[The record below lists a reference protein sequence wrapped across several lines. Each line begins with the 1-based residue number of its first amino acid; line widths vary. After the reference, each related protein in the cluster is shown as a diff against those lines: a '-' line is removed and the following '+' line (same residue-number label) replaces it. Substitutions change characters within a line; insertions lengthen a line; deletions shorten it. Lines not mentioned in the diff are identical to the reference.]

1 MQFKSLCSR
10 TEGTYGDNK
19 TVLIRSFWE
28 IIILQE
34 ESILIPPPRGSQSEI
49 HNPKGFQQFY

>member
-49 HNPKGFQQFY
+49 HNPKGF